1 MKKSIA
7 AILMLIVILVMPV
20 SFAVTYP
27 NHTKD
32 FYFNDF
38 ADVLS
43 SETEQMIMETSVT
56 LSEATGAQIV
66 VVTIDSL
73 DGQDIESY
81 STGLFREWGIGDEK
95 KNNGLLLLVAID
107 DRRSRIEV
115 GYGLEGA
122 LNDAKTGRI
131 QDENLIANF
140 QAGDYDAG
148 IRGTYLKLA
157 EEVYAEYNL
166 SVEGLQ
172 SSKAYYSPVETKSD
186 SEFTIFHLLIG
197 IVVFILMIL
206 DLIFN
211 RGRLTRLALYALARG
226 SKGSSRGGGF
236 GGGGGRSGGGG
247 SSRSW

>member
-1 MKKSIA
+1 MKKSIT

-20 SFAVTYP
+20 TFAATYP
-27 NHTKD
+27 KHTRD
-32 FYFNDF
+32 FYVNDF
-38 ADVLS
+38 AEVLS
-43 SETEQMIMETSVT
+43 SETEQMIIKTSAA
-56 LSEATGAQIV
+56 LSEASGAQIV

-131 QDENLIANF
+131 QDEYLIGHF

-148 IRGTYLKLA
+148 ITGTYLKLA
-157 EEVYAEYNL
+157 EEVYMEYDLN
-166 SVEGLQ
+166 VDDLQ
-172 SSKAYYSPVETKSD
+172 SSKAYYNPVETKSD

-197 IVVFILMIL
+197 IIVFILMIL
-206 DLIFN
+206 DMIFN